1 LRVATLKSPI
11 DRYWSAPKMAQS
23 TNNAHTNSQESAV
36 CRLFLVHAMIAGAVF
51 FIGSPTPLRYA
62 RARPNWRPAR

>member
-1 LRVATLKSPI
+1 
-11 DRYWSAPKMAQS
+11 MAQS